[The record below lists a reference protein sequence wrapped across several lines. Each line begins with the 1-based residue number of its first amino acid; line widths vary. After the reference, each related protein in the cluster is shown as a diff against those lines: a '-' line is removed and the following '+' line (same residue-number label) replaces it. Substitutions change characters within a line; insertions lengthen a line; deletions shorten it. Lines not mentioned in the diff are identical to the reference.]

1 MRFYDLPIQMSAPM
15 VLGLLREVRREP
27 GGKTVTRRA
36 PAAKWSKAEKML
48 AEGVQTRFWVQEA
61 VACGACAPSKP
72 SEWSANF
79 WRRHQ
84 GSPENPTG
92 LWYRAD
98 GLEPAA
104 IISPRGKWN
113 PPMFMPRWVSRL
125 TLLDVSIR
133 RERLGDISEED
144 ARAEGIVPYAGERET
159 GIARFLKPYI
169 CPVTGDPRH
178 ETARDAYI
186 ALWNH
191 PHGEG
196 AFAECEDEEV
206 MVISFRPVA
215 ENIDRLK
222 VVA

>member
-1 MRFYDLPIQMSAPM
+1 MRLYDLPIQMSAPM

-36 PAAKWSKAEKML
+36 PAAKWSKAEKMM
-48 AEGVQTRFWVQEA
+48 AEGVPTRFWVQEA

-79 WRRHQ
+79 WRRYQ

-113 PPMFMPRWVSRL
+113 PAMFMPRWVSRL

-144 ARAEGIVPYAGERET
+144 ARAEGIVPYQGPMRWVRWLDA
-159 GIARFLKPYI
+159 
-169 CPVTGDPRH
+169 VTGNAEH
-178 ETARDAYI
+178 NSACEAYI

-191 PHGEG
+191 LHGPNAWERN
-196 AFAECEDEEV
+196 ADKEV

-222 VVA
+222 VAA